1 MPYIFKMNYSSNN
14 NGSMYRGSGSN
25 PQINLYQIS
34 DNVSIATYVML
45 QTGYNNLVANTN
57 AWQLTDEENNIIAS
71 GTWSF
76 RATGLFRATLPAG
89 TLPLTSD
96 TKILSFNT
104 IAEVA
109 TTNVASCSEINN
121 LTKGVLSK
129 IPSTLILNQPYYAVL
144 VDYNNDYNGIAPT
157 VKLDGAELT
166 PQYNDTTKTFMWT
179 VQVTTSDLHTIEYG
193 ASAETIPITNVDN
206 STGFTNKTLF
216 PSSATV
222 GTPYTVSMDLP
233 TGYIAS
239 TTPHI
244 KIEAGGI
251 TLLDSDMSLSGNTYS
266 YTYTFL
272 QAYSGATVTY
282 TGACAV
288 ASIPITNVDNSTG
301 FTNKTLFPSSATV
314 GTPYTVSMDL
324 PTGYIASTTPHIK
337 IEAGGITLL
346 DSDMS
351 LSGNTYSY
359 TYTFLQAY
367 SGATVTYTGACV
379 SSLEVSV
386 TNVDNTEG
394 FINKTFAPA
403 VITKGVSY
411 RVEMYLPDWYTATQA
426 PYIRIYNTTGGIHS
440 VIDQVNF
447 IRDTS
452 NSRHYYCNFGISTS
466 QTSINSIEIVYN
478 GVAVDSRRD
487 IIVTGINDNLVNFN
501 PAPTQITLKETVETK
516 VILTALEGYTYAV
529 ITPYAVVYYEGDDYR
544 YLGHEIALGVW
555 EISITPP
562 KFASSTAPTAV
573 VEFYG
578 EVAEE
583 TELADINP
591 FVNTFKVD
599 TNTLTNLM
607 RVRFAV
613 ISDIGQVTGYIDTA
627 QFILNLY
634 KPFIDVETT
643 ETTSTIF
650 LGYLETDENASL
662 VKFTHSNVEIVT
674 DIEEYYHNSLDYE
687 ATKITLYLP
696 FHGMKEVDTSDV
708 MGKTLTIHYRISNVD
723 GKGVIYLLADGKL
736 FDSVTCDVKYETPI
750 QQFTDSK
757 LEGIVQAIDDS
768 NEYQDLIPKVYISRA
783 IPYST
788 EYNTFNKT
796 DELAVINDLGAGKIQ
811 ADNLLINTLATH
823 REVEE
828 IKDILLDEI
837 IIL

>member
-1 MPYIFKMNYSSNN
+1 MPYIFKMNYSSVN
-14 NGSMYRGSGSN
+14 NGSMFRGSGSN
-25 PQINLYQIS
+25 PQISTYQIS
-34 DNVSIATYVML
+34 DNVSIATYIML

-57 AWQLTDEENNIIAS
+57 AWQLLDEENNIVAS

-104 IAEVA
+104 IAEVS
-109 TTNVASCSEINN
+109 TTNVAPCTEINN

-129 IPSTLILNQPYYAVL
+129 IPSTLILNQPYYIVL
-144 VDYNNDYNGIAPT
+144 VDSNNDYNDIAPT
-157 VKLDGAELT
+157 IKLDGVELT
-166 PQYNDTTKTFMWT
+166 PQYSETTKTFMWT
-179 VQVTTSDLHTIEYG
+179 VQVSTSDSHTIEYG
-193 ASAETIPITNVDN
+193 ASAVTIPVTNVDN
-206 STGFTNKTLF
+206 STGFINKTLF
-216 PSSATV
+216 PSSVAV
-222 GTPYTVSMDLP
+222 GTPYTVSMELP
-233 TGYIAS
+233 SGFITS

-244 KIEAGGI
+244 KIEAGGAI
-251 TLLDSDMSLSGNTYS
+251 LLDSDMTLSGSTYS

-282 TGACAV
+282 TGAC
-288 ASIPITNVDNSTG
+288 I
-301 FTNKTLFPSSATV
+301 
-314 GTPYTVSMDL
+314 
-324 PTGYIASTTPHIK
+324 
-337 IEAGGITLL
+337 
-346 DSDMS
+346 
-351 LSGNTYSY
+351 
-359 TYTFLQAY
+359 
-367 SGATVTYTGACV
+367 

-411 RVEMYLPDWYTATQA
+411 RVEMYLPDWFTATQA

-487 IIVTGINDNLVNFN
+487 IIVTRINDNLVNFN

-516 VILTALEGYTYAV
+516 IILTALEGYTYAV

-562 KFASSTAPTAV
+562 KFATSTAPTAL

-613 ISDIGQVTGYIDTA
+613 ISDVGQVTGYIDTA
-627 QFILNLY
+627 QFILSLY

-643 ETTSTIF
+643 ENTSTIF
-650 LGYLETDENASL
+650 LGYLETDESALL
-662 VKFTHSNVEIVT
+662 VKFTHSNVEIT
-674 DIEEYYHNSLDYE
+674 TEIEEYYHNSLDYE

-708 MGKTLTIHYRISNVD
+708 MGKTLTIHYRISNVN
-723 GKGVIYLLADGKL
+723 GKGVIYLLADEKL

-768 NEYQDLIPKVYISRA
+768 NEYQDLIPKVYINRA

-796 DELAVINDLGAGKIQ
+796 DEIAVINDLGAGKIQ

-828 IKDILLDEI
+828 IKDILLDEMV
-837 IIL
+837 IL